1 MELYQLRSFVTV
13 AALGHVTRAAER
25 LHVSQPAVSA
35 QLKALEDE
43 LGVTLFERTR
53 GGVILTLAGER
64 LLPHAEAVLAA
75 AQSMRDEAGAL
86 VRDSVR
92 AMAHGVAG
100 TLRLGTVADA
110 ALTRLGEL
118 LSLSVE
124 RHARLKLELHH
135 EVSGVALAKVRT
147 GELDASFYFGPLE
160 DPEIGRIR
168 LREIVYRVAAP
179 AEWRARLEAADW
191 PAVAALPWIHTP
203 PVSTHHRL
211 VHALFREH
219 GVAPTRVVEA
229 DHESDIVSLV
239 GSGVGLSLMRE
250 DLARE
255 LERKGEV
262 CVWAPARAVTTLWF
276 IYPAARANDPL
287 VAALLDVVRET
298 WGTTGDIAPTA
309 AGSAAPA
316 AA

>member
-43 LGVTLFERTR
+43 LGVALFERSR
-53 GGVILTLAGER
+53 GGVSLTAAGER
-64 LLPHAEAVLAA
+64 LLPRAEAVLAA
-75 AQSMRDEAGAL
+75 ARALRDEAGTL
-86 VRDSVR
+86 
-92 AMAHGVAG
+92 AHELAG

-124 RHARLKLELHH
+124 RHPRLKLELHH
-135 EVSGVALAKVRT
+135 EVSGVALAKVRA
-147 GELDASFYFGPLE
+147 GDLDASFYFGPLD
-160 DPEIGRIR
+160 DPEVARVR

-179 AEWRARLEAADW
+179 AEWRARLDAANW
-191 PAVAALPWIHTP
+191 SAVAALPWIHTP
-203 PVSTHHRL
+203 PVSTHNRL
-211 VHALFREH
+211 VHTLFREH
-219 GVAPTRVVEA
+219 GVTPARVVEA

-239 GSGVGLSLMRE
+239 SSGVGLSLMRE

-262 CVWAPARAVTTLWF
+262 CVWEPARATTTLWF
-276 IYPAARANDPL
+276 VYLAARANDPL
-287 VAALLDVVRET
+287 VAALLGVVRET
-298 WGTTGDIAPTA
+298 WG
-309 AGSAAPA
+309 AAPA
-316 AA
+316 AIAPAASAAA

>member
-43 LGVTLFERTR
+43 LGVELFERTR
-53 GGVILTLAGER
+53 GGVHLTAAGER
-64 LLPHAEAVLAA
+64 LLPHAEAVLSA
-75 AQSMRDEAGAL
+75 AQALRDEAGAL
-86 VRDSVR
+86 VRD
-92 AMAHGVAG
+92 VAG

-118 LSLSVE
+118 LSASVE
-124 RHARLKLELHH
+124 RYGRLKLELHH
-135 EVSGVALAKVRT
+135 EISGVALAKVRD
-147 GELDASFYFGPLE
+147 GALDASFYFGPLT
-160 DPEIGRIR
+160 DPDVGRVR

-179 AEWRARLEAADW
+179 AEWRERLADADW
-191 PAVAALPWIHTP
+191 SAVAALPWIHTP
-203 PVSTHHRL
+203 PVSTHSRL
-211 VHALFREH
+211 VRALFREH

-239 GSGVGLSLMRE
+239 SSGVGLSLMRE
-250 DLARE
+250 DLARG
-255 LERKGEV
+255 LEAGGEV
-262 CVWAPARAVTTLWF
+262 CVWEPARVTTTLWF

-287 VAALLDVVRET
+287 IAALLEVVREI
-298 WGTTGDIAPTA
+298 WRAAPETPGA
-309 AGSAAPA
+309 AADAAEPA